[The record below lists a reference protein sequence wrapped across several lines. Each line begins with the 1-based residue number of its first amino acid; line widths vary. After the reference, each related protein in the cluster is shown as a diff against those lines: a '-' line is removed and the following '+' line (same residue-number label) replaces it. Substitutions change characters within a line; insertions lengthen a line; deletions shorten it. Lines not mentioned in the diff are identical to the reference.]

1 VRGEAC
7 DVVIVGGGPAGSTC
21 ARALTRAG
29 VDVVILD
36 KAVFPRDKT
45 CAGWITPAVIDAVE
59 LPIDEYRDGRVFQPI
74 SAFRTSR
81 IGATP
86 SASTPR
92 VYTRFDR
99 TVSYGILR
107 CEFDHFLL
115 QRSGARVR
123 QGEALTSLRRD
134 SDGPGGRGRW
144 IVNESIL
151 ASLVIGAGG
160 HFCPV
165 ARHVSDIRDGHHVEP
180 IVAAQEIEVP
190 LTPAQEAACRVDGD
204 TPELYLCDDLEGYGW
219 CFRKGPVLNVGLGRQ
234 DTHQLARHVRDFVAA
249 LISWGRIP
257 ADLPWHWKG
266 HAYLLRGESRR
277 PPVDDGVML
286 IGDAA
291 GLAYARSGEGI
302 RPAVESG
309 LLAADVA
316 VAALARG
323 RCGRDDLAP
332 YRARLQSHFGDGA
345 AAASVSTR
353 LRTRL
358 PRGAMV
364 AVARTLL
371 ANRWFTR
378 EVFLRRWFLRED
390 APPLVSAAAA
400 RPNGRYSA
408 VSATRR

>member
-29 VDVVILD
+29 LDVVVLD

-45 CAGWITPAVIDAVE
+45 CAGWITPAVVDAVE
-59 LPIDEYRDGRVFQPI
+59 LPIDEYRATRVFQPI
-74 SAFRTSR
+74 SAFRTTR
-81 IGATP
+81 IG
-86 SASTPR
+86 SGRLLS
-92 VYTRFDR
+92 TRFDR
-99 TVSYGILR
+99 TVSYGIRR

-123 QGEALTSLRRD
+123 AGEALTSLRRD
-134 SDGPGGRGRW
+134 GGSRAGRW
-144 IVNESIL
+144 IVNESIITP
-151 ASLVIGAGG
+151 LVIGAGG

-165 ARHVSDIRDGHHVEP
+165 ARHVSDIREGHAVEP
-180 IVAAQEIEVP
+180 IVAAQEIEVE
-190 LTPAQEAACRVDGD
+190 LTPVQADTCRVDAD

-234 DTHQLARHVRDFVAA
+234 DTHQLSRHVRDFVAA

-257 ADLPWHWKG
+257 SDLPWRWKG

-277 PPVDDGVML
+277 PPIDDGVML

-316 VAALARG
+316 KDALGRG
-323 RCGRDDLAP
+323 RCGRDDLEP
-332 YRARLQSHFGDGA
+332 YRARLESHFGHGA
-345 AAASVSTR
+345 AAGAVGSRV
-353 LRTRL
+353 
-358 PRGAMV
+358 PRRAVV
-364 AVARTLL
+364 AIAQVLL

-390 APPLVSAAAA
+390 APPLKAAAGHVRVA
-400 RPNGRYSA
+400 SYAP
-408 VSATRR
+408 TRR

>member
-1 VRGEAC
+1 VKGEAC

-29 VDVVILD
+29 ADVVILD

-45 CAGWITPAVIDAVE
+45 CAGWITPAVVDAVE

-81 IGATP
+81 IG
-86 SASTPR
+86 SGRLVS
-92 VYTRFDR
+92 TRFDR
-99 TVSYGILR
+99 TVSYGIRR

-123 QGEALTSLRRD
+123 AGEALKSLRREG
-134 SDGPGGRGRW
+134 DGRSADGRGGRW
-144 IVNESIL
+144 IVNESII
-151 ASLVIGAGG
+151 APLVIGAGG

-165 ARHVSDIRDGHHVEP
+165 ARHVSDIRDGHAVEP
-180 IVAAQEIEVP
+180 IVAAQEIEVA
-190 LTPAQEAACRVDGD
+190 LTPAQSDACRVDDD

-234 DTHQLARHVRDFVAA
+234 DTHQLARHVRDFVAS

-257 ADLPWHWKG
+257 SDLPWHWKG

-309 LLAADVA
+309 LLAAEVA
-316 VAALARG
+316 KDALGRG
-323 RCGRDDLAP
+323 RCSRDDLEP
-332 YRARLQSHFGDGA
+332 YRARLESHFGNGA
-345 AAASVSTR
+345 AAGPVSSR
-353 LRTRL
+353 V
-358 PRGAMV
+358 PRMPRRAIV
-364 AVARTLL
+364 AIGQILL
-371 ANRWFTR
+371 ANQWFTR
-378 EVFLRRWFLRED
+378 EVFLKRWFLRED
-390 APPLVSAAAA
+390 APPLKAAAA
-400 RPNGRYSA
+400 RSA
-408 VSATRR
+408 VATRR

>member
-1 VRGEAC
+1 VKGEAC
-7 DVVIVGGGPAGSTC
+7 DAVIVGGGPAGSTC

-29 VDVVILD
+29 LDVVILD

-45 CAGWITPAVIDAVE
+45 CAGWITPAVVDAVE
-59 LPIDEYRDGRVFQPI
+59 LPIDEYREGRVFQPI
-74 SAFRTSR
+74 TAFRTSR
-81 IGATP
+81 IG
-86 SASTPR
+86 SGRLLSTE
-92 VYTRFDR
+92 FDH
-99 TVSYGILR
+99 TVSYGIRR

-123 QGEALTSLRRD
+123 AGEPLTNLRRD
-134 SDGPGGRGRW
+134 AEGPGARW
-144 IVNESIL
+144 VVNESII
-151 ASLVIGAGG
+151 APLVIGAGG

-165 ARHVSDIRDGHHVEP
+165 ARYVSDIRDGPVIEP
-180 IVAAQEIEVP
+180 IVAAQEIEVA
-190 LTPAQEAACRVDGD
+190 LTPAQAAACRVDAD

-234 DTHQLARHVRDFVAA
+234 DTRQLSRHVRDFVAA

-257 ADLPWHWKG
+257 SDLEWHWKG

-277 PPVDDGVML
+277 PPIDDGVML

-309 LLAADVA
+309 LLAAEVA
-316 VAALARG
+316 TQALGRG

-345 AAASVSTR
+345 AAGAGSIGS
-353 LRTRL
+353 RL
-358 PRGAMV
+358 PRSASI
-364 AVARTLL
+364 AVAQILL

-390 APPLVSAAAA
+390 APSLKVAAI
-400 RPNGRYSA
+400 
-408 VSATRR
+408 RR

>member
-1 VRGEAC
+1 MKGEAC

-29 VDVVILD
+29 ADVVILD

-45 CAGWITPAVIDAVE
+45 CAGWITPAVVDAVE
-59 LPIDEYRDGRVFQPI
+59 LPIDEYRAGRVFQPI

-81 IGATP
+81 IG
-86 SASTPR
+86 SGRLLS
-92 VYTRFDR
+92 TRFDR
-99 TVSYGILR
+99 TVSYGIRR

-123 QGEALTSLRRD
+123 AGEALTSLRRD
-134 SDGPGGRGRW
+134 GDGRGGDGRGGRW
-144 IVNESIL
+144 IVNESII
-151 ASLVIGAGG
+151 APLVIGAGG

-165 ARHVSDIRDGHHVEP
+165 ARHVSDIRDGHAVEP
-180 IVAAQEIEVP
+180 IVAAQEIEVA
-190 LTPAQEAACRVDGD
+190 LTPAQAAACRVDAD

-234 DTHQLARHVRDFVAA
+234 DTRQLARHVRDFVAA

-257 ADLPWHWKG
+257 SDLPWHWKG

-277 PPVDDGVML
+277 PPIDDGVML

-309 LLAADVA
+309 LLAAEVA
-316 VAALARG
+316 KDALGRG
-323 RCGRDDLAP
+323 RFGRDDLAP
-332 YRARLQSHFGDGA
+332 YRARLESHFGDGA
-345 AAASVSTR
+345 AAGAVSSRVPRRASV
-353 LRTRL
+353 
-358 PRGAMV
+358 AI
-364 AVARTLL
+364 ARVLL

-378 EVFLRRWFLRED
+378 EVFLRRWFLRENE
-390 APPLVSAAAA
+390 PPLAA
-400 RPNGRYSA
+400 
-408 VSATRR
+408 VTATRR

>member
-1 VRGEAC
+1 VKGEAC

-45 CAGWITPAVIDAVE
+45 CAGWITPPVIDAVD

-81 IGATP
+81 IGP
-86 SASTPR
+86 SGGEGAGNY

-99 TVSYGILR
+99 TVSYGIRR

-123 QGEALTSLRRD
+123 EGEALTSLRRD
-134 SDGPGGRGRW
+134 GEGPGARW
-144 IVNESIL
+144 IVNESIV
-151 ASLVIGAGG
+151 APLVIGAGG

-165 ARHVSDIRDGHHVEP
+165 ARHVSDIREGPSGEP
-180 IVAAQEIEVP
+180 IVAAQEIEIE
-190 LTPAQEAACRVDGD
+190 LTPAQAAACRVEAD

-234 DTHQLARHVRDFVAA
+234 DTHQLGRHVRDFVAA
-249 LISWGRIP
+249 LIAWGRIP
-257 ADLPWHWKG
+257 ADLPWRWKG

-277 PPVDDGVML
+277 PAVDDGVML

-309 LLAADVA
+309 LLAAEVA
-316 VAALARG
+316 KEALGRG

-345 AAASVSTR
+345 AASTVGSR
-353 LRTRL
+353 LRLRL
-358 PRGAMV
+358 PEGATL
-364 AVARTLL
+364 AIARALL
-371 ANRWFTR
+371 TNRWFTR

-390 APPLVSAAAA
+390 ALVAI
-400 RPNGRYSA
+400 
-408 VSATRR
+408 RR

>member
-1 VRGEAC
+1 MDVKGEAC

-29 VDVVILD
+29 IDVVILD

-45 CAGWITPAVIDAVE
+45 CAGWITPAVVDAVE
-59 LPIDEYRDGRVFQPI
+59 LPIDEYRATRVFQPI

-81 IGATP
+81 IG
-86 SASTPR
+86 SGRLLSTQ
-92 VYTRFDR
+92 FDR
-99 TVSYGILR
+99 TVSYGIRR

-115 QRSGARVR
+115 QGSGARVR
-123 QGEALTSLRRD
+123 AGEALTSLRRD
-134 SDGPGGRGRW
+134 SAGSGADGRGGDGRGGRW
-144 IVNESIL
+144 IVNESII
-151 ASLVIGAGG
+151 APLVIGAGG

-165 ARHVSDIRDGHHVEP
+165 ARHVSDIRDGHAVEP
-180 IVAAQEIEVP
+180 IVAAQEIEVA
-190 LTPAQEAACRVDGD
+190 LTPAQVAACRVDAD
-204 TPELYLCDDLEGYGW
+204 APELYLCDDLEGYGW

-234 DTHQLARHVRDFVAA
+234 DTRQLARHVRDFVAA

-257 ADLPWHWKG
+257 SDLPWHWKG

-277 PPVDDGVML
+277 PSIDDGVML

-309 LLAADVA
+309 LMAAEVA
-316 VAALARG
+316 KEALGRG

-332 YRARLQSHFGDGA
+332 YRARLESHFGAGA
-345 AAASVSTR
+345 AAGSVGSR
-353 LRTRL
+353 VSRR
-358 PRGAMV
+358 A
-364 AVARTLL
+364 AVAIAQVLL

-378 EVFLRRWFLRED
+378 EVFLRRWFLRET
-390 APPLVSAAAA
+390 APLAPMTDSKPLA
-400 RPNGRYSA
+400 
-408 VSATRR
+408 ATRR

>member
-1 VRGEAC
+1 VKGEAC

-29 VDVVILD
+29 LDVVILD

-45 CAGWITPAVIDAVE
+45 CAGWITPAVVDAVD

-81 IGATP
+81 IG
-86 SASTPR
+86 SGRLLSTN
-92 VYTRFDR
+92 FDR
-99 TVSYGILR
+99 TVSYGIRR

-123 QGEALTSLRRD
+123 QGEPLTSLRRD
-134 SDGPGGRGRW
+134 GDDGDARGGRAGRAGRW
-144 IVNESIL
+144 IVNESIF
-151 ASLVIGAGG
+151 APLVIGAGG

-165 ARHVSDIRDGHHVEP
+165 ARHVSDIREGAAIEP
-180 IVAAQEIEVP
+180 IVAAQEIEVT
-190 LTPAQEAACRVDGD
+190 LTPAQAAACRVDAD
-204 TPELYLCDDLEGYGW
+204 APELYLCDDLEGYGW

-234 DTHQLARHVRDFVAA
+234 DTRQLSRHVRDFVAA

-257 ADLPWHWKG
+257 SDLTCQWKG

-316 VAALARG
+316 KDALGRG
-323 RCGRDDLAP
+323 RCGRDDLEP
-332 YRARLQSHFGDGA
+332 YRARLQSHFGGGA
-345 AAASVSTR
+345 TAVGSRV
-353 LRTRL
+353 
-358 PRGAMV
+358 PRSAIVAMAQV
-364 AVARTLL
+364 LL

-378 EVFLRRWFLRED
+378 EVFLKRWFLRED
-390 APPLVSAAAA
+390 ALQVI
-400 RPNGRYSA
+400 
-408 VSATRR
+408 RR

>member
-1 VRGEAC
+1 VKGEAC
-7 DVVIVGGGPAGSTC
+7 DVVIVGGGPAGATC

-45 CAGWITPAVIDAVE
+45 CAGWITPAVIDAVD
-59 LPIDEYRDGRVFQPI
+59 LSIDEYRDGRVFQPI

-81 IGATP
+81 IG
-86 SASTPR
+86 SGRLVSTN
-92 VYTRFDR
+92 FDR
-99 TVSYGILR
+99 TVSYGIRR

-115 QRSGARVR
+115 RRSGARVR
-123 QGEALTSLRRD
+123 AGEPLTSLRRD
-134 SDGPGGRGRW
+134 GEGRDARW
-144 IVNESIL
+144 IVNESL
-151 ASLVIGAGG
+151 VAPLVIGAGG

-165 ARHVSDIRDGHHVEP
+165 ARHVSDIRDGPPIEP
-180 IVAAQEIEVP
+180 IVAAQEIEVA
-190 LTPAQEAACRVDGD
+190 LTPAQAAACRVDAD
-204 TPELYLCDDLEGYGW
+204 SPELYLCDDLEGYGW

-234 DTHQLARHVRDFVAA
+234 DRHQLSRHVRDFVAA

-257 ADLPWHWKG
+257 SDLDWHWKG

-309 LLAADVA
+309 LLAAEVA
-316 VAALARG
+316 TDALGRG
-323 RCGRDDLAP
+323 QCGRDDLAP
-332 YRARLQSHFGDGA
+332 YRARLESHFGAGA
-345 AAASVSTR
+345 SAVSSR
-353 LRTRL
+353 V
-358 PRGAMV
+358 PRSAIV
-364 AVARTLL
+364 AIAQVLL
-371 ANRWFTR
+371 VNRWFTR

-390 APPLVSAAAA
+390 APPLKAAA
-400 RPNGRYSA
+400 RHGRVA
-408 VSATRR
+408 G

>member
-1 VRGEAC
+1 VKGEAC

-45 CAGWITPAVIDAVE
+45 CAGWITPAVIDAVD
-59 LPIDEYRDGRVFQPI
+59 LSIDEYRDGRVFQPI

-81 IGATP
+81 LGGRQV
-86 SASTPR
+86 S
-92 VYTRFDR
+92 TRFDR
-99 TVSYGILR
+99 TVSYGIRR

-123 QGEALTSLRRD
+123 AGEPLTSLRRD
-134 SDGPGGRGRW
+134 GDVDREGRGGRW
-144 IVNESIL
+144 IVNESIITP
-151 ASLVIGAGG
+151 LVIGAGG

-165 ARHVSDIRDGHHVEP
+165 ARHVSDIREGHAVEP
-180 IVAAQEIEVP
+180 IVAAQEIEVA
-190 LTPAQEAACRVDGD
+190 LTPAQASACRVDAD

-249 LISWGRIP
+249 LISRGRIP
-257 ADLPWHWKG
+257 SDLQWHWKG

-309 LLAADVA
+309 LLAAEVA
-316 VAALARG
+316 KEALGRG
-323 RCGRDDLAP
+323 RFSRDDLAP

-345 AAASVSTR
+345 VAGSVSSR
-353 LRTRL
+353 V
-358 PRGAMV
+358 PRGATV
-364 AVARTLL
+364 AIARMLL

-390 APPLVSAAAA
+390 APPLKAAAGDVPVA
-400 RPNGRYSA
+400 NYA
-408 VSATRR
+408 K

>member
-1 VRGEAC
+1 MRGEAC

-45 CAGWITPAVIDAVE
+45 CAGWITPAVVDAVD

-81 IGATP
+81 IG
-86 SASTPR
+86 STPATSR
-92 VYTRFDR
+92 PHVHTQFDR
-99 TVSYGILR
+99 TVSYGIRR

-123 QGEALTSLRRD
+123 AGEALTSLRRD
-134 SDGPGGRGRW
+134 GDGRGGRW
-144 IVNESIL
+144 IVNESIV
-151 ASLVIGAGG
+151 APLVIGAGG

-165 ARHVSDIRDGHHVEP
+165 ARHVSDIREGPAIEP
-180 IVAAQEIEVP
+180 IVAAQEIEVA
-190 LTPAQEAACRVDGD
+190 LTPAQAAACRVDAD

-257 ADLPWHWKG
+257 SDLPWHWKG

-277 PPVDDGVML
+277 PEVDDGVML

-309 LLAADVA
+309 LLAAVTA
-316 VAALARG
+316 TEALGRG
-323 RCGRDDLAP
+323 RCSRDDLAP
-332 YRARLQSHFGDGA
+332 YRARLQSHFGNGA
-345 AAASVSTR
+345 AEGPVSS
-353 LRTRL
+353 RL
-358 PRGAMV
+358 PRAA
-364 AVARTLL
+364 AVAIARALL

-378 EVFLRRWFLRED
+378 EVFLRRWFLRE
-390 APPLVSAAAA
+390 
-400 RPNGRYSA
+400 GYSKIS
-408 VSATRR
+408 VPKLRNSWKDLPTRDQSHWTV